1 MTSLEFA
8 PVGHETQP
16 RTLRVLL
23 ADGSAVLRSGLRTL
37 LELEPGL
44 HVVGTASTAAELLE
58 RVRDTPADVV
68 VADLALP
75 GGDGLDTLR
84 RVVEMGTGARV
95 LALVAHD
102 RNDPLLPVLEAGGS
116 GYVRKTSA
124 DQELAG
130 AIRLAAHGGV
140 FLYPGAT
147 RLLLHGFRTAEE
159 RGEAAPLRRLSP
171 REREVLRLTAEGY
184 RSAEVGRRLS
194 ISAKTVDTHRAR
206 LMRKLGL
213 GHRSELVR
221 FAVNTGVLD
230 VAGRAVAEAV

>member
-1 MTSLEFA
+1 MTPHDGA
-8 PVGHETQP
+8 PDGRTAAP

-23 ADGSAVLRSGLRTL
+23 ADGNAVLRSGLRTL

-44 HVVGTASTAAELLE
+44 RVVGTAATAPELLE
-58 RVRDTPADVV
+58 RARADAPDVAVV
-68 VADLALP
+68 DLTLP
-75 GGDGLDTLR
+75 GADGLDTLR
-84 RVVEMGTGARV
+84 HLVERGVRV
-95 LALVAHD
+95 LALTAHD
-102 RNDPLLPVLEAGGS
+102 RTDPLLPVLEAGGS

-147 RLLLHGFRTAEE
+147 RLLLNGFRAAEA

-184 RSAEVGRRLS
+184 RSAEVGRRLE
-194 ISAKTVDTHRAR
+194 ISPKTVDTHRAR

-221 FAVNTGVLD
+221 FAVNTGVLT
-230 VAGRAVAEAV
+230 AAL